1 MAYAQKLSA
10 NRHLD
15 LLARDKDHA
24 RDILPCHDNYFR
36 QMILKS
42 YSYEPE
48 RKHALLLP
56 LHKVYVSSVTLTLSQ
71 RHGFAFNTLSFR
83 YDNSCKNNFEI
94 LQCRTKLW
102 VGHVEV

>member
-1 MAYAQKLSA
+1 MAYAQKLSK

-48 RKHALLLP
+48 RKHVLLLP

-71 RHGFAFNTLSFR
+71 RHGFAFNTFVVDKSRFYCHVLLSI
-83 YDNSCKNNFEI
+83 NNINLF
-94 LQCRTKLW
+94 L
-102 VGHVEV
+102 VF